1 MRYKLVRSVIAAVS
15 ACLLAGVVVAADL
28 TGDEIVRYC
37 EYKNPGEDQLS
48 RLSIA
53 LIDKDANERKNVYA
67 RLWKNY
73 HGKESV
79 LDKMVLYTEF
89 PPDAKGTG
97 FMRWGYTAASG
108 KLADQ
113 WLYLPQLRKIR
124 RVSVR
129 DPGDSFLGSDLTY
142 GDIEERV
149 LAADGHRLVRVDE
162 ADGVKLHVVESI
174 PKEAQP
180 QYSKRVS
187 WYAKAPD
194 WNACYKTKTEYYDP
208 RGSLLKIQTL
218 SWQQVGGAWAWDRV
232 EVKNYQ
238 TKHKSIFEVTNVKFG
253 VDLEDR
259 QFTERELKKG
269 Q

>member
-1 MRYKLVRSVIAAVS
+1 MNFGWMHSVFVTV
-15 ACLLAGVVVAADL
+15 LMFPLTGVALAADL
-28 TGDEIVRYC
+28 LGGDVVKNC

-53 LIDKDANERKNVYA
+53 LIDKDENERKNIYA

-73 HGKESV
+73 HGKEGV

-97 FMRWGYTAASG
+97 FMRWGYTASSG

-149 LAADGHRLVRVDE
+149 LAADVHTLLRVE
-162 ADGVKLHVVESI
+162 ETGGVKYHVVEST
-174 PKEAQP
+174 PKEARP
-180 QYSKRVS
+180 QYSKKIS

-194 WNACYKTKTEYYDP
+194 WNSCYKAKMEYYDP
-208 RGSLLKIQTL
+208 QGSLLKTQVL

-232 EVKNYQ
+232 EVENYQ
-238 TKHKSIFEVTNVKFG
+238 TKHKSVFEVTGVKFG
-253 VDLEDR
+253 VGLEDR
-259 QFTERELKKG
+259 QFSERELKKG
-269 Q
+269 P